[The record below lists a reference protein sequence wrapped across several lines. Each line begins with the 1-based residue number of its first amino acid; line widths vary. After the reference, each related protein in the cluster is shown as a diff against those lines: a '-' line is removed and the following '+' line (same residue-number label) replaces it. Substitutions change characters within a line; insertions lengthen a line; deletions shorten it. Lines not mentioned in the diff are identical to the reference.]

1 MSGVREPELDRGL
14 ALDRMT
20 GARAE
25 VAAYRPDTP
34 PGAPGLPSFGRE
46 AVLPGACAATVAAIE
61 AGRARD
67 RRRGVAVAAGIL
79 GVIVGVGMLALALGD
94 VPLAPAEVV
103 AGLLGLD
110 GAGGATFIVQGL
122 RLPRLALALVVG
134 AALGFSG
141 ALLQSVVRNP
151 LASPD
156 IVGVTGGASAAGVLA
171 IAAGATG
178 LAVSGAALVGAL
190 AATAVV
196 VAASGRGVGGARFVV
211 VGIAVAFLAN
221 GIVGYGLTRAN
232 LTQAESAYFWLVG
245 SVGSP
250 SWEDVALVGGV
261 VLVAAGAHVAA
272 RRALEALALDDGS
285 ARAIGARP
293 VATRVAAMTGS
304 SILAAVAVSVA
315 GPIAFVAFAAGP
327 IARRMRGRGPALA
340 TAALTG
346 AAIVALADL
355 IAQHLVPGA
364 LEPPVGLI
372 TGAAGAVVLL
382 VLLVRGERSG
392 GRPASPRS
400 SIRTAPR
407 ITPRSPTRK
416 DRA

>member
-1 MSGVREPELDRGL
+1 MSGVREPEFDRGL

-25 VAAYRPDTP
+25 VAACRPDTP
-34 PGAPGLPSFGRE
+34 TGAPGLPSLGRE
-46 AVLPGACAATVAAIE
+46 AVLPAACAATVAAIE

-134 AALGFSG
+134 AALGLSG

-232 LTQAESAYFWLVG
+232 LTQAQSAYFWLVG

-261 VLVAAGAHVAA
+261 VLVAAGVLVAA

-304 SILAAVAVSVA
+304 SLLAAVAVSVA

>member
-1 MSGVREPELDRGL
+1 MSRRV
-14 ALDRMT
+14 
-20 GARAE
+20 
-25 VAAYRPDTP
+25 
-34 PGAPGLPSFGRE
+34 GLP
-46 AVLPGACAATVAAIE
+46 AACAATIAAIE

-67 RRRGVAVAAGIL
+67 RGRARAVTAGIL
-79 GVIVGVGMLALALGD
+79 VVIVIVGMLALGLGA
-94 VPLAPAEVV
+94 VPLGFAEVV

-134 AALGFSG
+134 GALGLSG

-156 IVGVTGGASAAGVLA
+156 IVGVTGGASAAAVLA

-196 VAASGRGVGGARFVV
+196 VIASGRGAGGARFVV
-211 VGIAVAFLAN
+211 IGIAIAFLAN
-221 GIVGYGLTRAN
+221 GVVGYGLTRAS
-232 LTQAESAYFWLVG
+232 LTQAQSAYFWLVG
-245 SVGSP
+245 SVGSS
-250 SWEDVALVGGV
+250 SWEDVLLVGA
-261 VLVAAGAHVAA
+261 VLALAAAGLVAA
-272 RRALEALALDDGS
+272 RRPLSAQALDDGS

-293 VATRVAAMTGS
+293 VATRVAAMTAS

-327 IARRMRGRGPALA
+327 IARRMRGAGPALG

-355 IAQHLVPGA
+355 VAQHLVPGA

-372 TGAAGAVVLL
+372 TGAAGAAVLL
-382 VLLVRGERSG
+382 VLLVRGEGARPGVRPERRS
-392 GRPASPRS
+392 RLVPA
-400 SIRTAPR
+400 
-407 ITPRSPTRK
+407 PTEPDVKERL
-416 DRA
+416 A